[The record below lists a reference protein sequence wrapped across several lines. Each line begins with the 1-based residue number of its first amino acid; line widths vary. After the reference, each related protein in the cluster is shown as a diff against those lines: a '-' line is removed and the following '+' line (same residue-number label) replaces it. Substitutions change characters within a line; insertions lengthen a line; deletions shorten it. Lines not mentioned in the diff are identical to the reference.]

1 MKLLV
6 DAALS
11 PFVAASLR
19 DGGHDAI
26 HVRDLGLGEAA
37 DEVILEAAAQGQRVL
52 VSADADFGTLL
63 ARRNAAEPSVVLLRR
78 SSQRRPALQAAL
90 LLANLPAVEA
100 ELQAGAVVVV
110 EDDRLRVRRLP
121 FGVED

>member
-78 SSQRRPALQAAL
+78 SSQRRPAVQAAL

>member
-11 PFVAASLR
+11 PLVAASLR
-19 DGGHDAI
+19 DGGHDTI

-37 DEVILEAAAQGQRVL
+37 DEVILEAAARGQRVL

-63 ARRNAAEPSVVLLRR
+63 ARRNAAQPSVVLLRR
-78 SSQRRPALQAAL
+78 SSQRRPAAQAAL

-100 ELQAGAVVVV
+100 ELQADAVVVI
-110 EDDRLRVRRLP
+110 EDDRIRVRRLP
-121 FGVED
+121 FGVEE